1 MSAVDKQGRFSA
13 RYVKSE
19 LGDLL
24 FPTTLT
30 PTARATS
37 TYMLALLLVSSE
49 FYLIT
54 LNPLRSG
61 STFRDHQVVIFT

>member
-1 MSAVDKQGRFSA
+1 MSAVDKQGRFPV

-30 PTARATS
+30 LT
-37 TYMLALLLVSSE
+37 E
-49 FYLIT
+49 Q
-54 LNPLRSG
+54 
-61 STFRDHQVVIFT
+61 HQRQRTR